1 MLRGCGICSRGGQK
15 LRGAPRP
22 PLNTR
27 LLTTFSRLH
36 MFANS
41 INTSK
46 NMYNSR
52 EGHIFKSNILC
63 NDLLLGRDGG
73 ILTSIFS
80 EQNWNQIAGNAADL
94 TFESFFMYNN
104 DIITGIVN
112 KRSLERRFSITI
124 SEDEYKELY
133 SNVAAWY
140 KKYKDRQALAKCCFF
155 KYLNRKTTSSKSLRS
170 FWSQQDGYLSK
181 ASYTN
186 YFCKKTGIPR
196 NEILK
201 PYKAY
206 IGIWA
211 ISFLTYDLAQFIFKF
226 SHNKIFTNDRIS
238 KFNQDVD
245 RTCFF
250 CLKEG
255 LSPPPSVSVTH
266 TFFYC
271 KWLLNT

>member
-1 MLRGCGICSRGGQK
+1 M
-15 LRGAPRP
+15 
-22 PLNTR
+22 
-27 LLTTFSRLH
+27 
-36 MFANS
+36 
-41 INTSK
+41 
-46 NMYNSR
+46 
-52 EGHIFKSNILC
+52 
-63 NDLLLGRDGG
+63 
-73 ILTSIFS
+73 
-80 EQNWNQIAGNAADL
+80 
-94 TFESFFMYNN
+94 
-104 DIITGIVN
+104 
-112 KRSLERRFSITI
+112 
-124 SEDEYKELY
+124 
-133 SNVAAWY
+133 AAWY

-245 RTCFF
+245 RTCYF

-255 LSPPPSVSVTH
+255 LSPPPSVSVQH
-266 TFFYC
+266 TSYYCLMASKYIGAYQSICNINVSEKDFIFGFEGTSEKVLMINIDFFIL
-271 KWLLNT
+271 KFIINTCLD